1 MKSLQNYSLEFLL
14 LIATFW
20 IGVLSF
26 IYEFFGV
33 PLTTTENVVL
43 INVFNAK
50 ALAFTPTALMT
61 SYNHLMIIVAP
72 LLVVIGLY
80 GLLKPGIKARKY
92 FMFSQMF
99 FWFGQTLGL
108 IALGFYPLAASF
120 TSLYFGV
127 AFYLVLIK
135 FWK

>member
-1 MKSLQNYSLEFLL
+1 MKSFQNYSLEFM
-14 LIATFW
+14 LILATFW
-20 IGVLSF
+20 MGLLSF

-50 ALAFTPTALMT
+50 ALAFTPTALMS
-61 SYNHLMIIVAP
+61 SYNHLMMVIAP

-80 GLLKPGIKARKY
+80 GLLKPDLYARKY
-92 FMFSQMF
+92 FMVIQMF

-120 TSLYFGV
+120 TSLYFGA